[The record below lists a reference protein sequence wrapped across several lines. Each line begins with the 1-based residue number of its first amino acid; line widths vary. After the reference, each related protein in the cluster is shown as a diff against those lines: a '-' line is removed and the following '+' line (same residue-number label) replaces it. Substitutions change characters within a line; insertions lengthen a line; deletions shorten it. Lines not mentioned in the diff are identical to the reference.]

1 MRLQWLASQECNNF
15 WLFRLRRVIGDCCMS
30 VACYHVMLV
39 ILWFPLSWW
48 CVCVC
53 VCVCVCMCVFGGWL
67 AGCFQSREFL
77 ARFSLSEVYPP
88 GKVQWHFTYVF
99 RFGHGLWL
107 PFVTAFVVKG
117 LLIVPVGN
125 MGHFE
130 PGNNTFQTF
139 FLRKQREHAPRLPSF
154 MLNHFHNILRLFHA
168 LPNFPLTTGE
178 TMRDYYL

>member
-53 VCVCVCMCVFGGWL
+53 VCVCMCVFGGWL

-88 GKVQWHFTYVF
+88 GKLQWHFTYVF